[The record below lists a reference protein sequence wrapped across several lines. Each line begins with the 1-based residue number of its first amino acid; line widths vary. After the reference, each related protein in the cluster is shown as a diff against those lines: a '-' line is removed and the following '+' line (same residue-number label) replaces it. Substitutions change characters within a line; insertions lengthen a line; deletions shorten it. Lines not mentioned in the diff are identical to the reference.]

1 MAACSSMIIT
11 SFSSGPIM
19 SALFAI
25 GALLMWKWRDYMRI
39 VRWLAVF
46 GYLGL
51 NLIMNAPA
59 YYLIARINPTGSSTS
74 WHRAALIDAA
84 IEHFSDWWVAGTDV
98 TRHWMPYGV
107 IWSEDHADITNHYL
121 VMGVAGGLPLML
133 LFIGVLTLGYS
144 FVGQMLKISQLSLKS
159 RFMTWAFGAALFAH
173 SVTFVSISYFDQ
185 SFVFLYLTLAIIG
198 STRSNAVQKGSRA
211 AVRSDLFHRVVSPA

>member
-1 MAACSSMIIT
+1 
-11 SFSSGPIM
+11 
-19 SALFAI
+19 
-25 GALLMWKWRDYMRI
+25 
-39 VRWLAVF
+39 
-46 GYLGL
+46 
-51 NLIMNAPA
+51 
-59 YYLIARINPTGSSTS
+59 
-74 WHRAALIDAA
+74 
-84 IEHFSDWWVAGTDV
+84 
-98 TRHWMPYGV
+98 
-107 IWSEDHADITNHYL
+107 
-121 VMGVAGGLPLML
+121 MGVAGGLPLML